1 MKEST
6 MGNTALN
13 RWRESITWGVAA
25 GLLISACK
33 LEQPHDKKGSAEG
46 GTGGTDASQNTTTSN
61 GGADSSTVAQIT
73 TPPPAVSEHPICIVS
88 ADCPAGTHCDLGEC
102 VQACNIARPC
112 ESNQFCSAR
121 ARCVSRTEEDVDV
134 TPDGKFKGVLSA
146 KTSASALSELDTQ
159 LSVTLTSSQADVPVR
174 YRIQVEGPHLSV
186 AEPRG
191 EFKGSTT
198 IQVAVS
204 GAKFSGQDVPG
215 TIRIFSDLGETA
227 LAANLHAGLKGLY
240 RGALS
245 YDDGAIA
252 LGDARVRIALD
263 EIDGGVLAWI
273 DPSES
278 LLFPEDAKNGLTAA
292 TGSGTRAGSKL
303 TLTIGQRLPKAFGG
317 ARNHLGRDI
326 GRQLT
331 ITMKPTTGGGWSGS
345 FEEIISGLFVQP
357 VTRTG
362 TVVLAY
368 EGREG
373 LPKIA
378 LNRALPS
385 VTLSAAEL
393 SRIHSGWP
401 DCTSLVQ
408 NYGNCRLDWATASSA
423 ERARCLGSLYASQV
437 LPLYTSIKGNVP
449 YASLAGDCST
459 SLSVTATAGVPSTAY
474 TKTCGMVSAVECG
487 VQLAAQADVSVSAMG
502 QTLNKLVDG
511 AVNPVLL
518 VAQHQMLTALDSSIA
533 GGGTIGTELAA
544 YDKAATVLD
553 RAANWLYQP
562 IVLESL
568 RRLTPADA
576 ALTSVATA
584 GAPPYTDYPAARS
597 ISKLLRTIRD
607 LEAERTR
614 LQAVEHLTSE
624 LDRRQMVQASAV
636 SSYLE
641 GTALNVLLDAWGKD
655 VPATVGA
662 ESVRVLAAF
671 DSSFGEA
678 LQGAG
683 LFGVPDSFVPFVYDP
698 KALPKGKNNFEQM
711 LSIAALQV
719 SLYSTLEGTYTET
732 TKAARAAD
740 YALASQALQL
750 KTQYDERLK
759 QLCGTSF
766 DVAAAQSARNISTCG
781 ESGGQLAVLRSQL
794 ESSSLGIQASQLQLK
809 SMHDKIAIDL
819 RLMADKYQL
828 REENLRFIDKQG
840 EAIDAIIWSQ
850 GIISAIES
858 AISTASQGNI
868 LNGFAPVQ
876 LALPMA
882 ILSMRRT
889 SLDVA
894 RQDLQT
900 AQQMHFEEQAAD
912 AERLDA
918 QANIEKQNID
928 LAQYA
933 VHIRQALL
941 DEATASIALSNGL
954 AEARMLLD
962 ERAEAEAVGQLNP
975 ALDPSFR
982 IVRNDAA
989 LRMLGARSRA
999 QKYLF
1004 LAGRA
1009 LEYELNRPIA
1019 NLVKAAL
1026 VTRNATRMS
1035 ALKGCLEAISAG
1047 TVSAQSYTRQ
1057 VSVRAMLGITGPRQ
1071 DNCTGELLTEA
1082 QQFQRVLLRNS
1093 NLDGKGGVGLKF
1105 ATDLMP
1111 GNRLWSSDVCNDRI
1125 TALRAQLVGDFLGDN
1140 EAQLNV
1146 SLAGS
1151 AILRDC
1157 TGDKLNT
1164 WSLGGDAVERLG
1176 SATAIVQAG
1185 VNDFGKAAANTSLFG
1200 QSVARAEWQL
1210 TVPGASAAPTN
1221 ADVDL
1226 TKLEDIVLEITHEA
1240 MPTSG
1245 NNAIGGDLSCL
1256 ETVL

>member
-1 MKEST
+1 
-6 MGNTALN
+6 MGTSARN
-13 RWRESITWGVAA
+13 RWRESVTLGVAA
-25 GLLISACK
+25 GFLISACK
-33 LEQPHDKKGSAEG
+33 FETPRDKHESAEG
-46 GTGGTDASQNTTTSN
+46 GEGGTNAAESTTSTS
-61 GGADSSTVAQIT
+61 GGANSNTVAQVSA
-73 TPPPAVSEHPICIVS
+73 PPLPISEHPICIVS
-88 ADCPAGTHCDLGEC
+88 ADCPTGTHCDLGEC
-102 VQACNIARPC
+102 VQACNTTQSC
-112 ESNQFCSAR
+112 GSDSFCSAR
-121 ARCVSRTEEDVDV
+121 ARCVSRKEDDVDV

-146 KTSASALSELDTQ
+146 RASANLLSELDTQ
-159 LSVTLTSSQADVPVR
+159 LTVTLTSSKADVPVR
-174 YRIQVEGPHLSV
+174 YRVQVEGPHLSV
-186 AEPRG
+186 AQPRG
-191 EFKGSTT
+191 EFKGTT
-198 IQVAVS
+198 TVQVAVN
-204 GAKFSGQDVPG
+204 GAQFAGQDLPG
-215 TIRIFSDLGETA
+215 TIRIFSDLGEISV
-227 LAANLHAGLKGLY
+227 AANLHAGLKGLY

-263 EIDGGVLAWI
+263 EVDGGVLAWI

-278 LLFPEDAKNGLTAA
+278 LLFPEDAKSGLSSA
-292 TGSGTRAGSKL
+292 TGSGTRSGSKL

-331 ITMKPTTGGGWSGS
+331 MTMKPTKGGGWSGS
-345 FEEIISGLFVQP
+345 FEETISGLFVQP

-368 EGREG
+368 EGRDG
-373 LPKIA
+373 VPQIA
-378 LNRALPS
+378 LNRSLPS
-385 VTLSAAEL
+385 VTLSSADLNRA
-393 SRIHSGWP
+393 HPGWP
-401 DCTSLVQ
+401 NCTTHVL
-408 NYGNCRLDWATASSA
+408 NYGSCNVDWATASSA
-423 ERARCLGSLYASQV
+423 DRAKCLTSLYSSQV
-437 LPLYTSIKGNVP
+437 LPLYSSIKGNVP

-487 VQLAAQADVSVSAMG
+487 VQLAAQADVSVSGIG
-502 QTLNKLVDG
+502 QNLNKLVDG

-518 VAQHQMLTALDSSIA
+518 VAQQQMLAALDSSVA
-533 GGGTIGTELAA
+533 GGATVGAELAT

-562 IVLESL
+562 VILESL
-568 RRLTPADA
+568 RKLTPADA
-576 ALTSVATA
+576 ALMSLTTA
-584 GAPPYTDYPAARS
+584 GAPPYTNYPAARS

-614 LQAVEHLTSE
+614 LYLVEHMTTE
-624 LDRRQMVQASAV
+624 LERRQMVQASAL

-655 VPATVGA
+655 VPSTIGA
-662 ESVRVLAAF
+662 ESTRLLAAF
-671 DSSFGEA
+671 DNSFGEA

-698 KALPKGKNNFEQM
+698 KAGTKGKNNFEQM
-711 LSIAALQV
+711 LNIAALQV
-719 SLYSTLEGTYTET
+719 SLYSNLETTYTEAT
-732 TKAARAAD
+732 RAARASD
-740 YALASQALQL
+740 YVVASQALQL

-759 QLCGTSF
+759 QLCGTNF
-766 DVAAAQSARNISTCG
+766 DVAIAQSTKDISTCG

-794 ESSSLGIQASQLQLK
+794 ESSELGILASQLQLK

-828 REENLRFIDKQG
+828 REENLKFIDDQG

-858 AISTASQGNI
+858 AISTASMGNV
-868 LNGFAPVQ
+868 LNGFAPVG

-900 AQQMHFEEQAAD
+900 AQQMHFEEQAAEG
-912 AERLDA
+912 ERLDA

-941 DEATASIALSNGL
+941 DQATASIALSNGL
-954 AEARMLLD
+954 AEAQMLLD
-962 ERAEAEAVGQLNP
+962 ERAQAETVGNLNP
-975 ALDPSFR
+975 SIDPAFR

-1009 LEYELNRPIA
+1009 LEYEINRPIA
-1019 NLVKAAL
+1019 DLVKAAL
-1026 VTRNATRMS
+1026 VTRNATRMV
-1035 ALKGCLEAISAG
+1035 ALKGCLEAIPAG
-1047 TVSAQSYTRQ
+1047 ATSAQSYTRQ
-1057 VSVRAMLGITGPRQ
+1057 VSVRAMLGITGPRK
-1071 DNCTGELLTEA
+1071 DTCTGELLTEA
-1082 QQFQRVLLRNS
+1082 QQFQRVLLRNG

-1111 GNRLWSSDVCNDRI
+1111 GNRLWSSDVCSDRI

-1157 TGDKLNT
+1157 SGDQLNT
-1164 WSLGGDAVERLG
+1164 WSLGGDAVEGLG

-1210 TVPGASAAPTN
+1210 IIPGASAAPTN

-1240 MPTSG
+1240 TPMSG